1 MGLNTVI
8 HNHTNVDLLSYRYNE
23 IYFESDSKLIINGIE
38 ISGIGGTIMRIPI
51 RSLIVISGSC
61 SLLGKVRLNIFK
73 VSNSLMGIMA
83 YGVGSTISFDSSNII
98 SLNNETELSYE

>member
-8 HNHTNVDLLSYRYNE
+8 HNHRRVDLLSYRYNE
-23 IYFESDSKLIINGIE
+23 VYFESDSKIIINGIE
-38 ISGIGGTIMRIPI
+38 INGIGGTIMRIPI
-51 RSLIVISGSC
+51 RGLRVISGSC

-73 VSNSLMGIMA
+73 VSNNLMGVMD
-83 YGVGSTISFDSSNII
+83 YGIGSTISFDSSNII